1 MGFKKVHLTCSGVS
15 QALFST
21 SNLVEGSIHSLL
33 ITNNTVS
40 AGSIDI
46 YYDGSLA
53 LKISVGANDYV
64 ALAKPINI
72 PSETALT
79 LVGTSGVIVLASIYE
94 QAIDTATA
102 MSTVQSYVV
111 QGESARDAAIQ
122 AKLDSQAIFDNA
134 EGLLPVGTISDDVV
148 GSGTTYSSKKIEAE
162 LNATEA
168 AASANTQSV
177 VSSIESLVY
186 YGIL

>member
-1 MGFKKVHLTCSGVS
+1 MGFKKVSLTCSGS
-15 QALFST
+15 TQSLFTT

-33 ITNNTVS
+33 ITNNS
-40 AGSIDI
+40 KIAGHVDI
-46 YYDGSLA
+46 LYDGVVA
-53 LKISVGANDYV
+53 LRVNVSANDYV

-72 PSETALT
+72 PSETILT
-79 LVGTSGVIVLASIYE
+79 LVGTAGVLVLASIYE

-102 MSTVQSYVV
+102 MSTVQSYVI

-148 GSGTTYSSKKIEAE
+148 GSGTTYSSTKIEAV
-162 LNATEA
+162 LDATEA
-168 AASANTQSV
+168 AASANTQSA